1 MLGGLKNKAGV
12 KMKVKVEKRFRKFSA
27 LAFYLIYASV
37 T

>member
-1 MLGGLKNKAGV
+1 
-12 KMKVKVEKRFRKFSA
+12 MKVKVQVKFEKRFRKFSA